1 MAKGAIMTFK
11 EYLISVGLTEEQANK
26 TVDGMPANK
35 LYITSEENLDS
46 RYTKLKEQKE
56 QLESDLNSANELVT
70 GLQKSNKD
78 VEGLQT
84 QISDYQSKVETLET
98 ERAADRKSYALKE
111 ALTKEGV
118 SDVDYMLFKLGEVET
133 DKDGNIID
141 LDNKVKSL
149 KETNPSFFA
158 GEQTQT
164 GQTNDQTSTGYKV
177 IDNKLDNGKQA
188 DPTADATAAFEAALG
203 IKSE

>member
-1 MAKGAIMTFK
+1 MDWIKAILDKHKK
-11 EYLISVGLTEEQANK
+11 EDGTVDLVEANK
-26 TVDGMPANK
+26 EIDAEFPKNAVPKTDFNSKV
-35 LYITSEENLDS
+35 EE
-46 RYTKLKEQKE
+46 LKT
-56 QLESDLNSANELVT
+56 ANETLNT
-70 GLQKSNKD
+70 LQKDNKD
-78 VEGLQT
+78 VEALQNT
-84 QISDYQSKVETLET
+84 ITEYKGKVETLET
-98 ERAADRKSYALKE
+98 ERAAERKTYALKE

-133 DKDGNIID
+133 DKDGNIIE

-149 KETNPSFFA
+149 KETNPTFFT
-158 GEQTQT
+158 GEKTT
-164 GQTNDQTSTGYKV
+164 EQTNDQTSTGYKV